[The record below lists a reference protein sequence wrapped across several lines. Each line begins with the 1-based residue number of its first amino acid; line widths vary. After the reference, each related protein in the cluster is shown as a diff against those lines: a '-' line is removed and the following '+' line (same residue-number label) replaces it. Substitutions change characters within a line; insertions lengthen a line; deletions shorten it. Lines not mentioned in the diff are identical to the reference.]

1 MAAQITE
8 MSVEHTAIE
17 GLLVCTLKQVSDERG
32 TVREFFRASSAQA
45 LPGTGDWRQINVTE
59 SRYGA
64 VRGLHG
70 ESMVKLVSCVAG
82 QAFGA
87 YLDARP
93 ESASYGAVVTVPL
106 SPGIQV
112 LVPAG
117 VCNGFQSL
125 SPEGTQY
132 LYCFT
137 AEWQP
142 GMAGVAYTP
151 LDDALGID
159 WPLPIDPNDPGCI
172 SAKDATAPRF
182 SEQPKP
188 DRRTEA
194 AGSERI
200 GDPPSGRFSQASAG
214 A

>member
-17 GLLVCTLKQVSDERG
+17 GLLICTQKQVRDERG
-32 TVREFFRASSAQA
+32 AVREFFRASSYPSL
-45 LPGTGDWRQINVTE
+45 LPGAGGWQQINVTE
-59 SRYGA
+59 SRHGA

-70 ESMVKLVSCVAG
+70 EAMVKLVSCIAG
-82 QAFGA
+82 RAFGA
-87 YLDARP
+87 YLDARAD
-93 ESASYGAVVTVPL
+93 SASYGQVVTAEL

-125 SPEGTQY
+125 SAEGTQY

-137 AEWQP
+137 AEWRP

-151 LDDALGID
+151 LDEGLSID
-159 WPLPIDPNDPGCI
+159 WPLPIDPDDPGCI
-172 SAKDATAPRF
+172 SVKDAGAPRF
-182 SEQPKP
+182 SDQH
-188 DRRTEA
+188 DA
-194 AGSERI
+194 AR
-200 GDPPSGRFSQASAG
+200 A
-214 A
+214 